1 MRIPL
6 TPLGGGQLVA
16 FGFVP
21 LALGLGLGFG
31 VHWGAGL
38 PFLLIALFSL
48 NFFRDP
54 ERAVPSGEGLLVSAA
69 DGKVVNV
76 LEVDEPLYLKGRGL
90 RIGVFLNV
98 FNVHVNRAPG
108 AGVVELV
115 DYRPGKF
122 LDARD
127 PRISEEN
134 EANAIGLRLDDG
146 RRVLIRQ
153 VAGLIAR
160 RIVCT
165 AKVGDRV
172 ERGERIGMIKF
183 GSYTEVIVEPEGRW
197 EPAVKVGEKVNGA
210 STVLLRT
217 AE

>member
-21 LALGLGLGFG
+21 LVLGLGLGLG

-54 ERAVPSGEGLLVSAA
+54 ERAVPAGEGLLVSAA

-115 DYRPGKF
+115 EYKPGKF

-146 RRVLIRQ
+146 RRVLVRQ

>member
-6 TPLGGGQLVA
+6 TPLGGGQLVT

-21 LALGLGLGFG
+21 LLAGVLVTLG
-31 VHWGAGL
+31 VHWAAGL
-38 PFLLIALFSL
+38 PLLLVAAFSL

-54 ERAVPSGEGLLVSAA
+54 ERAVPAEAGLLVSAA

-90 RIGVFLNV
+90 RVGVFLNV
-98 FNVHVNRAPG
+98 FNVHVNRSPG
-108 AGVVELV
+108 AGVVEWV
-115 DYRPGKF
+115 DYKPGKF

-127 PRISEEN
+127 ERISEEN
-134 EANAIGLRLDDG
+134 EANAIGIRLDDG
-146 RRVLIRQ
+146 RRVLVRQ

-165 AKVGDRV
+165 VKVGDRV
-172 ERGERIGMIKF
+172 ARGERIGMIKF
-183 GSYTEVIVEPEGRW
+183 GSYTEVIVEPGTRFV
-197 EPAVKVGEKVNGA
+197 PAVKVGEKVHGA
-210 STVLLRT
+210 STVLFRT
-217 AE
+217 GP